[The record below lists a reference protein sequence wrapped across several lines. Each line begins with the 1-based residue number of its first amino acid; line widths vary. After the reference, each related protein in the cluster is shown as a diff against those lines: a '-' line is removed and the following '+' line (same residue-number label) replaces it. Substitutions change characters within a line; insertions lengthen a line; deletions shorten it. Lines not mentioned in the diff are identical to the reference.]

1 MTTSRC
7 AVQWR
12 RGRFATSRPAAAGR
26 ASVRVLRQ
34 VLVQVLGQVARLLPV
49 LIVGLLLAPV
59 PAAAVQ
65 VQIDD
70 ELARLQAEHTFELTG
85 AELVAG
91 AVGHAEGDDLW
102 HRLRLLL
109 ERFDHII
116 LQGPGGSVERVI
128 ILGRTSLVTPPSVV
142 LHDTSAAS
150 PDADET
156 DDIELETIRSGNQH
170 SVLVHLEGGDGR
182 RVERLLLV
190 DTGADS
196 VVLPASLIAALGI
209 DDDSLGTRDVQTAN
223 GIAQARIGT
232 LPAVWLGER
241 RIVGVQAAFLP
252 DDRLGNAG
260 LLGMSVL
267 GRYRL
272 TIDDEHNQLR
282 LTTR

>member
-1 MTTSRC
+1 M
-7 AVQWR
+7 
-12 RGRFATSRPAAAGR
+12 
-26 ASVRVLRQ
+26 LRQ